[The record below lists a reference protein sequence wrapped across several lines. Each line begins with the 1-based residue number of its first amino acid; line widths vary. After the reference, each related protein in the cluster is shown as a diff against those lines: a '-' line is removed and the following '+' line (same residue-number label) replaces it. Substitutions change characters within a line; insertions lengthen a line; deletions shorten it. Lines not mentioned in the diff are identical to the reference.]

1 MSVSIFFSHPTRAMA
16 QCAHYVVSAGKT
28 LQGIQLQ
35 LQGPSL
41 QGFPVAVM
49 LPQGFR
55 HDDGSLG
62 KKVFETDADGKID
75 ITGVTCEARTPTGQY
90 LLIAKC
96 QDGHA
101 LAEIFVQA
109 DIIPLKGQ
117 VYQTVIDSKGFLA
130 YVVSQ
135 DEDRRHYVAVIEIAS
150 KSVIAEIVN
159 PVRSPEVIALSP
171 DDKYLYACD
180 HLARKLLVIDTQTL
194 DTVAEGTLD
203 RAATHMQV
211 HPDGNIAYISSAN
224 FIMVVDLNTLKTIEY
239 ILIDGTSDL
248 VFNPNGRAYALF
260 ITIGGS
266 HIAVIDSQT
275 HQIIRRLPLGGYC
288 RKMSISPDKLSL
300 YAAIYTK
307 SETDIRSWIVV
318 IDTLVDGFKNNIE
331 HGRATISDLGIS
343 LDGKTLYVAS
353 IYTPEIFAIDIQSQ
367 ALDTIPLGHGIQPYN
382 ISISST
388 QILGGDLEQP
398 RLFVLNVKNRS
409 KQNSA
414 T

>member
-1 MSVSIFFSHPTRAMA
+1 MSVSIFFSDPARAMA
-16 QCAHYVVSAGKT
+16 QCTHYMVSPGKT
-28 LQGIQLQ
+28 LQGVQLQ
-35 LQGPSL
+35 LQGPSH

-55 HDDGSLG
+55 HEDGSFG
-62 KKVFETDADGKID
+62 QKVFETDADGKID
-75 ITGVTCEARTPTGQY
+75 ITGVTCEAGTPTGQY
-90 LLIAKC
+90 LLIAEC

-117 VYQTVIDSKGFLA
+117 VYQTVIDSKGVLA

-159 PVRSPEVIALSP
+159 PVRSPEAIALSP
-171 DDKYLYACD
+171 DDKYLYVCD
-180 HLARKLLVIDTQTL
+180 RLARKLLVIDTQTL
-194 DTVAEGTLD
+194 DTIAEGTLD
-203 RAATHMQV
+203 RAGTRMQV

-224 FIMVVDLNTLKTIEY
+224 FIMVVDLNTLNTIEY
-239 ILIDGTSDL
+239 IFLDGTAAII
-248 VFNPNGRAYALF
+248 FNPNGRAYALF

-266 HIAVIDSQT
+266 RIAVIDSQT
-275 HQIIRRLPLGGYC
+275 HQIVTRLSLGGYC
-288 RKMSISPDKLSL
+288 RKISISPDKLSL

-331 HGRATISDLGIS
+331 HGRATISELGIS
-343 LDGKTLYVAS
+343 SDGKTLYAANTY
-353 IYTPEIFAIDIQSQ
+353 IPEIYAIDIQSQ
-367 ALDTIPLGHGIQPYN
+367 ALETIPLGHGIQPYN
-382 ISISST
+382 ISTSST
-388 QILGGDLEQP
+388 QILGGDLEQS
-398 RLFVLNVKNRS
+398 RLFVLNIKSRS
-409 KQNSA
+409 KQNSV